1 MIHNCLDS
9 HLERLF
15 NEEEKGMKKL
25 SMLLVSMIGLLVL
38 STASY
43 AADLTIGVVDYNKV
57 LAANSTVKTESSK
70 LQEQFNPQKNK
81 IMDFQKKLQQSIKNF
96 NEGKDKMPVLKQEK
110 EKMKISDE
118 QQQLLE
124 MTKTYQTNLQE
135 ARNKST
141 MKIFDTIKTAI
152 TTVAKEKNIDIVF
165 SNASV
170 PYAKDNF
177 DITDAVVAAL
187 K

>member
-96 NEGKDKMPVLKQEK
+96 NEGKDKMP
-110 EKMKISDE
+110 
-118 QQQLLE
+118 
-124 MTKTYQTNLQE
+124 
-135 ARNKST
+135 AC
-141 MKIFDTIKTAI
+141 
-152 TTVAKEKNIDIVF
+152 AKASNINTPGIIGRPGKWPAKNGSLCVRF
-165 SNASV
+165 
-170 PYAKDNF
+170 
-177 DITDAVVAAL
+177 L
-187 K
+187 

>member
-1 MIHNCLDS
+1 MMIHNCLDS

-81 IMDFQKKLQQSIKNF
+81 IMDFQKNYNNRLRILMKAKIKCPCSNKRKK
-96 NEGKDKMPVLKQEK
+96 NED
-110 EKMKISDE
+110 
-118 QQQLLE
+118 
-124 MTKTYQTNLQE
+124 
-135 ARNKST
+135 
-141 MKIFDTIKTAI
+141 F
-152 TTVAKEKNIDIVF
+152 
-165 SNASV
+165 
-170 PYAKDNF
+170 
-177 DITDAVVAAL
+177 
-187 K
+187 